1 MNAKACSATAL
12 AVTTSVLLGCGT
24 TEEKGYR
31 FKEVMDDGGTQ
42 AGRAVINDRKVDWIY
57 DNKGIGTVSTRY
69 ESCNKSAEKVQM
81 LCTEQA
87 EAGDGGEYIDSGLVL
102 ITVQDNG
109 DVVFF
114 NNEINSTTTVREAAD
129 KFSF

>member
-1 MNAKACSATAL
+1 MNVKTCTATAL
-12 AVTTSVLLGCGT
+12 AVTTSMLVGCGT

-42 AGRAVINDRKVDWIY
+42 AGRALINDRNVDWIY
-57 DNKGIGTVSTRY
+57 DNKEIGTVSTRY
-69 ESCNKSAEKVQM
+69 KSCNKSAERVQM

-87 EAGDGGEYIDSGLVL
+87 EAGDGGNYIDSGLVL
-102 ITVQDNG
+102 ITAEDSG

-114 NNEINSTTTVREAAD
+114 NNEINSTTTVRKAAD